1 VQAVISATTGEM
13 GSYPVSRAQRLGWT
27 GFSIPTNISTNPAFL
42 RTPPVG
48 ILSKKEIPMSR
59 ESDPQPSQPTQ
70 QGKFP
75 SNLSFPVVGIGASA
89 GGLDAVR
96 RFFEHMPSE
105 SGMAFVVIFHL
116 SPDHESNAGKIIE
129 QTTKMRVIQVDSAVA
144 IEQDH
149 VYVISPAQYLSMN
162 DGYLRVSPQG
172 PRHGAHVTIDLF
184 FRDLADVHREKA
196 FCLVLSGAGA
206 DGAVGLSRIKEQGG
220 VTLVQSPTDAEYD
233 GMPQSAIRTE
243 MVDFVLPVVDMPQKL
258 LELWKNARHIQLPAS
273 NDLEAYAAATSDMRS
288 VALAEHAVH
297 DILVKLRAGTGHD
310 FKHYK
315 RATVL
320 RRIERRLQV
329 TAQSNL
335 SEYYEY
341 LSAHP
346 SEVKALLDDMLI
358 GVTNFFRD
366 REAFDAL
373 ERDVAPQLFS
383 RYASH
388 GGKHDLRIWSAG
400 ASTGEEAYSLVMLF
414 ADHKASVGS
423 DVGIQVF
430 ASDIDDR
437 AVSAGRAGLYS
448 QAIVAD
454 VPPTRLRQY
463 FAKEDDRYRV
473 RKEVRDSV
481 LFAKHSLLTDPPF
494 SQMDLIVCRNLLI
507 YLDRDVQREILQM
520 FHFALNPGG
529 FLFLGS
535 SESADLCQDLFSVV
549 DKKNRIFRARSGAVP
564 SHRMLTLPR
573 GGYTKVAPSP
583 RPPFVEPARKPTV
596 ASVHQRA
603 LQQFLVTPSILV
615 NNVADILHISDGAG
629 RYLHHVAGEVTRN
642 VLSLIIPELRLEL
655 RTAVFQTQQ
664 TSAPVK
670 TRPVMIGRDA
680 RYFQIVMTAYP
691 FSDEVSDMEC
701 MLIVFA
707 EDEVDAKDIN
717 ANPKTQSENQMLSN
731 LERELQRTKVQLQD
745 TIEHSEISS
754 EELKASNEEMQ
765 AVNEEL
771 RSATEELETSKEELQ
786 SINEELLTVNYELK
800 IKVEETDQANDY
812 LRNLISS
819 TDIATVFVDRNCCIK
834 WFTPRATD
842 IFSMLMVDTG
852 RPLMDIT
859 HRLDYDDMM
868 SDAMQV
874 FETLNVIEREVQGRN
889 GRWYIARLLPYRSG
903 SDQID
908 GIVLTFIDITTRRTA
923 EDELRLGEE
932 RLRLVAE
939 NTRDYAIIVID
950 EEGRIS
956 SWNNGAEQIFGYSK
970 TEAEGKP
977 FAFLF
982 TDEDKVAGVPEQELS
997 VARKLGRSEDE
1008 RWHLRKDGRKFYCS
1022 GEVTLL
1028 KGEDF
1033 QGFVKIARDLTQHMR
1048 LHEEQ
1053 SQHLAETRQSSQLKD
1068 EFFAVMS
1075 HELKHPLNLIQLN
1088 AHLLRR
1094 LPAIKREAAAMKAV
1108 ASINDAVNSQAR
1120 IIDDLLDVARIRTGK
1135 LKLEA
1140 SVIDFL
1146 ALVEEIRGV
1155 VEHSEH
1161 QRDITF
1167 NLPDGG
1173 GIYIEA
1179 DPTRVEQIVWNL
1191 INNAIKFT
1199 PAGGA
1204 VTVKVA
1210 SAAESAWLEVSDTGP
1225 GIEKSQ
1231 LEHIFQ
1237 MFGQANHRPS
1247 TGHKGGLGIGLSLVK
1262 QLVEAHGGSISAH
1275 SDGPGKGATFKIAF
1289 PLSNPPVAST
1299 KSQTVDD
1306 VGLLHGV
1313 KVLLVDDAADVLET
1327 MALLLE
1333 MEEAQVVAFA
1343 DARQALEAAK
1353 STVFDVVISDVGM
1366 PVMDG
1371 YEFVRLLRQ
1380 LDGYAQT
1387 PCVALTGYGAGQ
1399 VVTGKDAS
1407 GFDEC
1412 VGKPVAYD
1420 DFVGVLRRLVMK

>member
-1 VQAVISATTGEM
+1 MQH
-13 GSYPVSRAQRLGWT
+13 
-27 GFSIPTNISTNPAFL
+27 
-42 RTPPVG
+42 
-48 ILSKKEIPMSR
+48 
-59 ESDPQPSQPTQ
+59 ESDPQPSQPKQ
-70 QGKFP
+70 PGKLP
-75 SNLSFPVVGIGASA
+75 SHLTFPVVGIGASA

-96 RFFEHMPSE
+96 RFFEHMPSD
-105 SGMAFVVIFHL
+105 SGMAFVVVFHL
-116 SPDHESNAGKIIE
+116 SPDHESSAAALIG
-129 QTTKMRVIQVDSAVA
+129 QVTTMPVIQVESSLP
-144 IEQDH
+144 IEKNR
-149 VYVISPAQYLSMN
+149 VYVIAPAQYLSMN
-162 DGYLRVSPQG
+162 DGYLRISPQG
-172 PRHGAHVTIDLF
+172 PRRGAHVTIDLF

-220 VTLVQSPTDAEYD
+220 VTLVQSPQDAEHD
-233 GMPQSAIRTE
+233 GMPQAAIRTE

-258 LELWKNARHIQLPAS
+258 LELWENSRHIQMPAS
-273 NDLEAYAAATSDMRS
+273 NDLEAYPVALNDDRS
-288 VALAEHAVH
+288 VALAEQTVH
-297 DILVKLRAGTGHD
+297 DILVKLRTGTGHD

-320 RRIERRLQV
+320 RRIERRMQV
-329 TAQSNL
+329 TAQPTLAN
-335 SEYYEY
+335 YYDY
-341 LSAHP
+341 LSANS

-373 ERDVAPQLFS
+373 ERDVAPQLFA
-383 RYASH
+383 RYADH
-388 GGKHDLRIWSAG
+388 PVDNHDLRVWSAG
-400 ASTGEEAYSLVMLF
+400 SSTGEEAYSLVMLLS
-414 ADHKASVGS
+414 DHKASVGS

-437 AVSAGRAGLYS
+437 AVSAGRAGVYS
-448 QAIVAD
+448 QAIMTD
-454 VPPTRLRQY
+454 ISPTRLRQY
-463 FAKEDDRYRV
+463 FTKEDDRYRV
-473 RKEVRDSV
+473 RKEVRDCV
-481 LFAKHSLLTDPPF
+481 LFAKHSLLSDPPF
-494 SQMDLIVCRNLLI
+494 SQIDLIVCRNLLI

-535 SESADLCQDLFSVV
+535 SESADLCSDLFSVV
-549 DKKNRIFRARSGAVP
+549 DKKNRIFRARTGAIP
-564 SHRMLTLPR
+564 SHRMPTLPR
-573 GGYTKVAPSP
+573 GGYAQVTSAP
-583 RPPFVEPARKPTV
+583 RPPFVEPVRKPSI
-596 ASVHQRA
+596 ASIHQRA

-615 NNVADILHISDGAG
+615 NNVADVLHINEGAG
-629 RYLHHVAGEVTRN
+629 RYLHHVSGEVTRN
-642 VLSLIIPELRLEL
+642 LLSLIIPDLRLEL

-664 TSAPVK
+664 TALPVK
-670 TRPVMIGRDA
+670 TRPVMLARDGRH
-680 RYFQIVMTAYP
+680 FEIVMTAYP
-691 FSDEVSDMEC
+691 FSDEISDMEC
-701 MLIVFA
+701 ILVVFA
-707 EDEVDAKDIN
+707 EDEVDAKDISE
-717 ANPKTQSENQMLSN
+717 NPKTQSENQMLSN

-800 IKVEETDQANDY
+800 IKVEETDQVNDY

-842 IFSMLMVDTG
+842 IFSMLTVDTG

-859 HRLDYDDMM
+859 HRLHYDDMM
-868 SDAMQV
+868 TDALKV
-874 FETLNVIEREVQGRN
+874 FETLNVIEREVEGKN

-908 GIVLTFIDITTRRTA
+908 GIVLTFIDITTRRDA
-923 EDELRLGEE
+923 EEELRLGEE
-932 RLRLVAE
+932 RLRLISE
-939 NTRDYAIIVID
+939 NTRDYAIIVVD
-950 EEGRIS
+950 EDNRIS
-956 SWNNGAEQIFGYSK
+956 SWNNGAEAIFGYSK

-977 FAFLF
+977 FAFIF
-982 TDEDKVAGVPEQELS
+982 TDEDRLEGIPEQELS
-997 VARKLGRSEDE
+997 VARKMGRSEDE
-1008 RWHLRKDGRKFYCS
+1008 RWHVRKDGRKFYCS
-1022 GEVTLL
+1022 GEVTVL
-1028 KGEDF
+1028 KGEGF
-1033 QGFVKIARDLTQHMR
+1033 RGFVKIARDLTQHMR

-1053 SQHLAETRQSSQLKD
+1053 TQHLAETRQTSELKD

-1094 LPAIKREAAAMKAV
+1094 LPVIKREAAALKAV
-1108 ASINDAVNSQAR
+1108 ASINDAVNSQAK
-1120 IIDDLLDVARIRTGK
+1120 IIDDLLDVARVRTGK

-1140 SVIDFL
+1140 TVIDFL
-1146 ALVEEIRGV
+1146 SLVKEIRTV

-1161 QRDITF
+1161 QRHITF
-1167 NLPDGG
+1167 DMPDGD

-1204 VTVKVA
+1204 VTVIA
-1210 SAAESAWLEVSDTGP
+1210 TSADGYAWLQVSDTGP

-1247 TGHKGGLGIGLSLVK
+1247 NGHKGGLGIGLSLVK
-1262 QLVEAHGGSISAH
+1262 QLVEAHGGLISAH
-1275 SDGPGKGATFKIAF
+1275 SDGPGQGASFKVAF
-1289 PLSNPPVAST
+1289 PLSSPPVIPTQSEAL
-1299 KSQTVDD
+1299 DD
-1306 VGLLHGV
+1306 EGQLSGI
-1313 KVLLVDDAADVLET
+1313 KVLLVDDSADVLET
-1327 MALLLE
+1327 MTLLLE
-1333 MEEAQVVAFA
+1333 MEQAHVVAIA
-1343 DARQALEAAK
+1343 DARQALETAG
-1353 STVFDVVISDVGM
+1353 STVFDLVISDVGM
-1366 PVMDG
+1366 PFMDG
-1371 YEFVRLLRQ
+1371 HEFVRLLRQ
-1380 LDGYAQT
+1380 LPDYAHT
-1387 PCVALTGYGAGQ
+1387 PCVALTGYGADQ
-1399 VVTGKDAS
+1399 VATGKDAS

-1420 DFVGVLRRLVMK
+1420 EFIEVLRRLVRK